1 MLPYVVKNLL
11 RSSPKVASS
20 HSHSQ
25 FTCIENYDYNDHNDA
40 YYDDDD
46 HNDAY
51 HDDDDDNDDDDDDDD
66 LVEFANT
73 LACRDVATLTATL
86 RMIKD

>member
-1 MLPYVVKNLL
+1 MLAYVVKNLL

-25 FTCIENYDYNDHNDA
+25 FTCIENYDH
-40 YYDDDD
+40 DD
-46 HNDAY
+46 HNHAY
-51 HDDDDDNDDDDDDDD
+51 HEDDNDDHDDDDYDDDDDDDD
-66 LVEFANT
+66 LVEFADT

-86 RMIKD
+86 RMIRN